1 MDWSRIKTIF
11 IITFLILDVYLLYQL
26 MVKHN
31 ANQLEMMKETS
42 VEDQL
47 KAAEITYDAMP
58 KAAIKDQYV
67 RAKIKEFTKDDTEK
81 LKGQTIFIRDKSIL
95 VSKLSEPYQLDE
107 KAEPV
112 SLSGFIN
119 ENILFGREYQ
129 YWERD
134 EKKKTITYFQ
144 QYQNKF
150 LYQNV
155 NGNGKIVFDFNDKNQ
170 IVSYE
175 QTYFEDIKK
184 LDVREEVIQPIKAL
198 GILLQKGLIE
208 PKSKVTKAEL
218 GYSTIVPLASSQV
231 FAPTWRFI
239 IDNDKSLYVNAFE
252 GQVIPFGSEE
262 NEVTE

>member
-26 MVKHN
+26 MAKHS

-47 KAAEITYDAMP
+47 KAADITYEAMP

-67 RAKIKEFTKDDTEK
+67 RAKIKEFTKEDTEK
-81 LKGQTIFIRDKSIL
+81 LKNQAISIREKSVL

-107 KAEPV
+107 NAEPT

-129 YWERD
+129 YWEKDDR
-134 EKKKTITYFQ
+134 KKTITYFQ

-150 LYQNV
+150 LYQNA
-155 NGNGKIVFDFNDKNQ
+155 NGNGKIVFELNDKNQ

-184 LDVREEVIQPIKAL
+184 LDVKEEVIQPLKAL
-198 GILLQKGLIE
+198 GILVQKGLIE
-208 PKSKVTKAEL
+208 PKSKITKVEL

-231 FAPTWRFI
+231 FAPTWRFV
-239 IDNDKSLYVNAFE
+239 IDNGKSLYVNAFE

-262 NEVTE
+262 NELTE